1 MRAYFIALVAS
12 LASFTSATSQTSST
26 SSTGETSKTCLLF
39 TGDILLD
46 RGVRKVIGHHGID
59 HLFTREMD
67 SLFRASQ
74 VVVGN
79 LECPVTSI
87 QAPVQKRFIFRG
99 EPAWLGT
106 LKKHGFT
113 HLNLANNHSIDQ
125 GRKGLTDTREN
136 ILKARMKPVGM
147 GKNLQEAAQPVLL
160 TSYPRKVWLIASL
173 GMALENFAYLP
184 DRPCVNTERTQEI
197 IGRIRDI
204 KRNDPQ
210 AVVIVSLHWG
220 GEHTLKPVPS
230 QRLDAHRL
238 INAGADALI
247 CHHTHTLQTIEHY
260 KGRDIYYSIGNF
272 IFDQQKPLNSQACVV
287 KVEVSRNHVKTQ
299 ALPVH
304 IQGCV
309 PHLK

>member
-1 MRAYFIALVAS
+1 MRAFFIVLVAS
-12 LASFTSATSQTSST
+12 LASITSGTSQTSATSRTSAT
-26 SSTGETSKTCLLF
+26 SLLF

-46 RGVRKVIGHHGID
+46 RGVRKVIEHHGID
-59 HLFTREMD
+59 YLFTRQMD

-79 LECPVTSI
+79 LECPATSI
-87 QAPVQKRFIFRG
+87 KAPVQKRFIFRG
-99 EPAWLGT
+99 EPEWLYA

-125 GRKGLTDTREN
+125 GRKGLTDTKEN
-136 ILKARMKPVGM
+136 ILKAKLEPVGM
-147 GKNLQEAAQPVLL
+147 GKNLQEAAQPTLL
-160 TSYPRKVWLIASL
+160 TSHPRKVWLIASL

-197 IGRIRDI
+197 ITRIRDI
-204 KRNDPQ
+204 KQKDPQ
-210 AVVIVSLHWG
+210 AVVIVSIHWG

-247 CHHTHTLQTIEHY
+247 CHHTHTLQTIERY

-272 IFDQQKPLNSQACVV
+272 IFDQQKPLNSKACVV
-287 KVEVSRNHVKTQ
+287 KVEVTKDNVKTQ
-299 ALPVH
+299 ALPIH

>member
-1 MRAYFIALVAS
+1 MRAFFIVLVAS
-12 LASFTSATSQTSST
+12 LASITSGTSQTSATSRTSAT
-26 SSTGETSKTCLLF
+26 SLLF

-46 RGVRKVIGHHGID
+46 RGVRKVIEHHGID
-59 HLFTREMD
+59 YLFTRQMD

-79 LECPVTSI
+79 LECPATSI
-87 QAPVQKRFIFRG
+87 KAPVQKRFIFRG
-99 EPAWLGT
+99 EPEWLYV

-125 GRKGLTDTREN
+125 GRKGLIDTKEN
-136 ILKARMKPVGM
+136 ILKAKLKPVGM
-147 GKNLQEAAQPVLL
+147 GKNLQEAAQPTLL
-160 TSYPRKVWLIASL
+160 TSHPRKVWLIASL

-184 DRPCVNTERTQEI
+184 NRPCVNTERTQEI
-197 IGRIRDI
+197 ITRIRDI
-204 KRNDPQ
+204 KQKDPQ
-210 AVVIVSLHWG
+210 AVVIVSIHWG

-247 CHHTHTLQTIEHY
+247 CHHTHTLQTIERY

-272 IFDQQKPLNSQACVV
+272 IFDQQKPLNSKACVV
-287 KVEVSRNHVKTQ
+287 KVEVTKDNVKTQ
-299 ALPVH
+299 ALPIH

>member
-1 MRAYFIALVAS
+1 MRAFFIVLVAS
-12 LASFTSATSQTSST
+12 VTSITSATSQTSAT
-26 SSTGETSKTCLLF
+26 SRTSATSLLF

-46 RGVRKVIGHHGID
+46 RGVRKVIEHHGID
-59 HLFTREMD
+59 YLFTRQMD

-79 LECPVTSI
+79 LECPATSI
-87 QAPVQKRFIFRG
+87 KAPVQKRFIFRG
-99 EPAWLGT
+99 EPEWLYA

-125 GRKGLTDTREN
+125 GRKGLTDTKEN
-136 ILKARMKPVGM
+136 ILKAKLEPVGM
-147 GKNLQEAAQPVLL
+147 GKNLQEAAQPTLL
-160 TSYPRKVWLIASL
+160 TSHPRKVWLIASL

-197 IGRIRDI
+197 ITRIRDI
-204 KRNDPQ
+204 KQKDPQ
-210 AVVIVSLHWG
+210 AVVIVSIHWG

-247 CHHTHTLQTIEHY
+247 CHHTHTLQTIERY

-272 IFDQQKPLNSQACVV
+272 IFDQQKPLNSKACVV
-287 KVEVSRNHVKTQ
+287 KVEVTKDNVKTQ
-299 ALPVH
+299 ALPIH

>member
-1 MRAYFIALVAS
+1 MRAFFIVLVAS
-12 LASFTSATSQTSST
+12 LASITSGTSQTSATSRTSAT
-26 SSTGETSKTCLLF
+26 SLLF

-46 RGVRKVIGHHGID
+46 RGVRKVIEHHGID
-59 HLFTREMD
+59 YLFTRQMD

-79 LECPVTSI
+79 LECPATSI
-87 QAPVQKRFIFRG
+87 KAPVQKRFIFRG
-99 EPAWLGT
+99 EPEWLYA

-125 GRKGLTDTREN
+125 GRKGLTDTKEN
-136 ILKARMKPVGM
+136 ILKAKLEPVGM
-147 GKNLQEAAQPVLL
+147 GKNLQEAAQPTLL
-160 TSYPRKVWLIASL
+160 TSHPRKVWLIASL

-184 DRPCVNTERTQEI
+184 NRPCVNTERTQEI
-197 IGRIRDI
+197 ITRIRDI
-204 KRNDPQ
+204 KQKDPQ
-210 AVVIVSLHWG
+210 AVVIVSIHWG

-247 CHHTHTLQTIEHY
+247 CHHTHTLQTIERY

-272 IFDQQKPLNSQACVV
+272 IFDQQKPLNSKACVV
-287 KVEVSRNHVKTQ
+287 KVEVTKDNVKTQ
-299 ALPVH
+299 ALPIH

>member
-1 MRAYFIALVAS
+1 MRAFFIVLVAS
-12 LASFTSATSQTSST
+12 LASITSGTSQTSATSRTSAT
-26 SSTGETSKTCLLF
+26 SLLF

-46 RGVRKVIGHHGID
+46 RGVRKVIEHHGID
-59 HLFTREMD
+59 YLFTRQMD

-79 LECPVTSI
+79 LECPATSI
-87 QAPVQKRFIFRG
+87 KAPVQKRFIFRG
-99 EPAWLGT
+99 EPEWLYV

-125 GRKGLTDTREN
+125 GRKGLIDTKEN
-136 ILKARMKPVGM
+136 ILKAKLKPVGM
-147 GKNLQEAAQPVLL
+147 GKNLQEAAQPTLL
-160 TSYPRKVWLIASL
+160 TSHPRKVWLIASL

-197 IGRIRDI
+197 ITRIRDI
-204 KRNDPQ
+204 KQKDPQ
-210 AVVIVSLHWG
+210 AVVIVSIHWG

-247 CHHTHTLQTIEHY
+247 CHHTHTLQTIERY

-272 IFDQQKPLNSQACVV
+272 IFDQQKPLNSKACVV
-287 KVEVSRNHVKTQ
+287 KVEVTKDNVKTQ
-299 ALPVH
+299 ALPIH

>member
-1 MRAYFIALVAS
+1 
-12 LASFTSATSQTSST
+12 
-26 SSTGETSKTCLLF
+26 
-39 TGDILLD
+39 
-46 RGVRKVIGHHGID
+46 
-59 HLFTREMD
+59 MD
-67 SLFRASQ
+67 SLFQASQ

-79 LECPVTSI
+79 LECPVTCI
-87 QAPVQKRFIFRG
+87 KAPVQKRFIFRG
-99 EPAWLGT
+99 EPEWLGA

-125 GRKGLTDTREN
+125 GRKGLTDTKEN
-136 ILKARMKPVGM
+136 ILKAKLEPVGM
-147 GKNLQEAAQPVLL
+147 GKNLQEAAQPTLL
-160 TSYPRKVWLIASL
+160 TSHPRKVWLIASL

-197 IGRIRDI
+197 ITRIRDI
-204 KRNDPQ
+204 KQKDPQ
-210 AVVIVSLHWG
+210 AVVIVSIHWG

-247 CHHTHTLQTIEHY
+247 CHHTHTLQTIERY

-272 IFDQQKPLNSQACVV
+272 IFDQQKPLNSKACVV
-287 KVEVSRNHVKTQ
+287 KVEVTKDNVKTQ
-299 ALPVH
+299 ALPIH

>member
-1 MRAYFIALVAS
+1 MRAFFIVLVAS
-12 LASFTSATSQTSST
+12 LASITSGTSQTSATSRTSAT
-26 SSTGETSKTCLLF
+26 SLLF

-46 RGVRKVIGHHGID
+46 RGVRKVIEHHGID
-59 HLFTREMD
+59 YLFTRQMD

-79 LECPVTSI
+79 LECPATSI
-87 QAPVQKRFIFRG
+87 KAPVQKRFIFRG
-99 EPAWLGT
+99 EPEWLYA

-125 GRKGLTDTREN
+125 GRKGLIDTN
-136 ILKARMKPVGM
+136 ILKAKLKPVGM

-160 TSYPRKVWLIASL
+160 TSQPRKVWLIASL

-197 IGRIRDI
+197 ITHIRDI
-204 KRNDPQ
+204 KQKDPQ
-210 AVVIVSLHWG
+210 AVVIVSIHWG

-272 IFDQQKPLNSQACVV
+272 IFDQQKPLNSKACVV
-287 KVEVSRNHVKTQ
+287 KVEVTKDNVKTQ
-299 ALPVH
+299 ALPIH

>member
-1 MRAYFIALVAS
+1 MRAFFIALVAS
-12 LASFTSATSQTSST
+12 LASITSGTSQTSATSRTSAT
-26 SSTGETSKTCLLF
+26 SILF

-46 RGVRKVIGHHGID
+46 RGVRKVIEHHGID
-59 HLFTREMD
+59 YLFTRQMD

-79 LECPVTSI
+79 LECPATSI
-87 QAPVQKRFIFRG
+87 KAPIQKRFIFRG
-99 EPAWLGT
+99 EPEWLYA

-125 GRKGLTDTREN
+125 GRKGLTDTKEN
-136 ILKARMKPVGM
+136 ILKAKLEPVGM
-147 GKNLQEAAQPVLL
+147 GKNLQEAAQPTLL
-160 TSYPRKVWLIASL
+160 TSHPRKVWLIASL
-173 GMALENFAYLP
+173 GMALENFAYLS

-197 IGRIRDI
+197 ITRIRDI
-204 KRNDPQ
+204 KQKDPQ
-210 AVVIVSLHWG
+210 AVVIVSIHWG

-247 CHHTHTLQTIEHY
+247 CHHTHTLQTIERY

-272 IFDQQKPLNSQACVV
+272 IFDQQKPLNSKACVV
-287 KVEVSRNHVKTQ
+287 KVEVTKDNVKTQ
-299 ALPVH
+299 ALPIH
-304 IQGCV
+304 IQECV

>member
-26 SSTGETSKTCLLF
+26 SETGKTCLLF

-59 HLFTREMD
+59 HLFTPQMD

-87 QAPVQKRFIFRG
+87 QASVQKRFIFRG

-113 HLNLANNHSIDQ
+113 HLNLANNHSTDQ
-125 GRKGLTDTREN
+125 GRKGLEDTRKN

-160 TSYPRKVWLIASL
+160 TSQPRKVWLIASL

-197 IGRIRDI
+197 IGRIRNI
-204 KRNDPQ
+204 KR
-210 AVVIVSLHWG
+210 G
-220 GEHTLKPVPS
+220 
-230 QRLDAHRL
+230 HRVAPL
-238 INAGADALI
+238 
-247 CHHTHTLQTIEHY
+247 
-260 KGRDIYYSIGNF
+260 GR
-272 IFDQQKPLNSQACVV
+272 
-287 KVEVSRNHVKTQ
+287 
-299 ALPVH
+299 
-304 IQGCV
+304 
-309 PHLK
+309 

>member
-1 MRAYFIALVAS
+1 MRAFFIVLVAS
-12 LASFTSATSQTSST
+12 LASITSGTSQTSATSRTSTT
-26 SSTGETSKTCLLF
+26 SLLF

-46 RGVRKVIGHHGID
+46 RGVRKVIEHHGID
-59 HLFTREMD
+59 YLFTRQMD

-79 LECPVTSI
+79 LECPATNI
-87 QAPVQKRFIFRG
+87 KAPVQKRFIFRG
-99 EPAWLGT
+99 EPEWLYA

-125 GRKGLTDTREN
+125 GRKGLTDTKEN
-136 ILKARMKPVGM
+136 ILKAKLEPVGM
-147 GKNLQEAAQPVLL
+147 GKNLQEAAQPTLL
-160 TSYPRKVWLIASL
+160 TSHPRKVWLIASL

-184 DRPCVNTERTQEI
+184 NRPCVNTERTQEI
-197 IGRIRDI
+197 ITRIRNI
-204 KRNDPQ
+204 KQKDPQ
-210 AVVIVSLHWG
+210 AVVIVSIHWG

-247 CHHTHTLQTIEHY
+247 CHHTHTLQTIERY

-272 IFDQQKPLNSQACVV
+272 IFDQQKPLNSKACVV
-287 KVEVSRNHVKTQ
+287 KVEVTKDNVKTQ
-299 ALPVH
+299 ALPIH

>member
-1 MRAYFIALVAS
+1 MRAFFIVLVAS
-12 LASFTSATSQTSST
+12 LASITSATSQTSAT
-26 SSTGETSKTCLLF
+26 SRTSATSLLF

-46 RGVRKVIGHHGID
+46 RGVRKVIEHHGID
-59 HLFTREMD
+59 YLFTRQMD

-79 LECPVTSI
+79 LECPATSI
-87 QAPVQKRFIFRG
+87 KAPVQKRFIFRG
-99 EPAWLGT
+99 EPEWLYA

-125 GRKGLTDTREN
+125 GRKGLTDTKEN
-136 ILKARMKPVGM
+136 ILKAKLEPVGM
-147 GKNLQEAAQPVLL
+147 GKNLQEAAQPTLL
-160 TSYPRKVWLIASL
+160 TSHPRKVWLIASL

-184 DRPCVNTERTQEI
+184 NRPCVNTERTQEI
-197 IGRIRDI
+197 ITRIRDI
-204 KRNDPQ
+204 KQKDPQ
-210 AVVIVSLHWG
+210 AVVIVSIHWG

-247 CHHTHTLQTIEHY
+247 CHHTHTLQTIERY

-272 IFDQQKPLNSQACVV
+272 IFDQQKPLNSKACVV
-287 KVEVSRNHVKTQ
+287 KVEVTKDNVKTQ
-299 ALPVH
+299 ALPIH

>member
-1 MRAYFIALVAS
+1 MKAFFIALAVS
-12 LASFTSATSQTSST
+12 LASFTSATSQT

-46 RGVRKVIGHHGID
+46 RGVRKVIERHGTD
-59 HLFTREMD
+59 YLFTRKTD
-67 SLFRASQ
+67 SLFRAAQ

-79 LECPVTSI
+79 LECPATRI
-87 QAPVQKRFIFRG
+87 KAPVQKRFIFRG
-99 EPAWLGT
+99 EPEWLDG
-106 LKKHGFT
+106 LRKHGFT

-160 TSYPRKVWLIASL
+160 TSCPRKVWLIASL

-184 DRPCVNTERTQEI
+184 DRPCVNTERTPEI
-197 IGRIRDI
+197 IERIRDI
-204 KRNDPQ
+204 KRKDPQ
-210 AVVIVSLHWG
+210 AVVLVSIHWG

-230 QRLDAHRL
+230 QRLEAHRL

-272 IFDQQKPLNSQACVV
+272 IFDQQKPLNSKACVV
-287 KVEVSRNHVKTQ
+287 KVEVTKDHVRTQ
-299 ALPVH
+299 VLPIY

>member
-1 MRAYFIALVAS
+1 MRAFFIVLVAS
-12 LASFTSATSQTSST
+12 LASITSGTSQTSATSRTSAT
-26 SSTGETSKTCLLF
+26 SILF

-46 RGVRKVIGHHGID
+46 RGVRKVIEHHGID
-59 HLFTREMD
+59 YLFTRQMD

-79 LECPVTSI
+79 LECPATSI
-87 QAPVQKRFIFRG
+87 KAPIQKRFIFRG
-99 EPAWLGT
+99 EPEWLYA

-125 GRKGLTDTREN
+125 GRKGLTDTKEN
-136 ILKARMKPVGM
+136 ILKAKLEPVGM
-147 GKNLQEAAQPVLL
+147 GKNLQEAAQPTLL
-160 TSYPRKVWLIASL
+160 TSHPRKVWLIASL
-173 GMALENFAYLP
+173 GMALENFAYLS

-197 IGRIRDI
+197 ITRIRDI
-204 KRNDPQ
+204 KQKDPQ
-210 AVVIVSLHWG
+210 AVVIVSIHWG

-247 CHHTHTLQTIEHY
+247 CHHTHTLQTIERY

-272 IFDQQKPLNSQACVV
+272 IFDQQKPLNSKACVV
-287 KVEVSRNHVKTQ
+287 KVEVTKDNVKTQ
-299 ALPVH
+299 ALPIH
-304 IQGCV
+304 IQECV

>member
-1 MRAYFIALVAS
+1 MRAFFIVLVAS
-12 LASFTSATSQTSST
+12 LASITSGTSQTSATSRTSAT
-26 SSTGETSKTCLLF
+26 SLLF

-46 RGVRKVIGHHGID
+46 RGVRKVIEHHGID
-59 HLFTREMD
+59 YLFTRQMD

-79 LECPVTSI
+79 LECPATSI
-87 QAPVQKRFIFRG
+87 KAPVQKRFIFRG
-99 EPAWLGT
+99 EPEWLYA

-125 GRKGLTDTREN
+125 GRKGLTDTKEN
-136 ILKARMKPVGM
+136 ILKAKLEPVGM
-147 GKNLQEAAQPVLL
+147 SKNLQEAAQPTLL
-160 TSYPRKVWLIASL
+160 TSHPRKVWLIASL

-197 IGRIRDI
+197 ITRIRDI
-204 KRNDPQ
+204 KQKDPQ
-210 AVVIVSLHWG
+210 AVVIVSIHWG
-220 GEHTLKPVPS
+220 GEHTLKPLPS

-247 CHHTHTLQTIEHY
+247 CHHTHTQQTIEHY

-272 IFDQQKPLNSQACVV
+272 IFDQQKPLNSKACIV
-287 KVEVSRNHVKTQ
+287 KVEVTKDNVKTQ
-299 ALPVH
+299 ALPIH

>member
-1 MRAYFIALVAS
+1 MRAFFIALAAS
-12 LASFTSATSQTSST
+12 LASFTSATSQTSAT
-26 SSTGETSKTCLLF
+26 SETSKTCLLF

-46 RGVRKVIGHHGID
+46 RGVRKTIEHRGID
-59 HLFTREMD
+59 ILFTHQMD
-67 SLFRASQ
+67 SLFQASQ

-79 LECPVTSI
+79 LECPATKI
-87 QAPVQKRFIFRG
+87 KAPTQKRFIFRG
-99 EPAWLGT
+99 EPEWLEA

-113 HLNLANNHSIDQ
+113 HLNLANNHSVDQ
-125 GRKGLTDTREN
+125 GRKGLTDTKKN
-136 ILKARMKPVGM
+136 ILKAKLKPVGM
-147 GKNLQEAAQPVLL
+147 GKNLKEAAQPVLL
-160 TSYPRKVWLIASL
+160 ISSPRKVWLIASL

-204 KRNDPQ
+204 KRKDPQ

>member
-1 MRAYFIALVAS
+1 MRAFFIVLVAS
-12 LASFTSATSQTSST
+12 LASITSGTSQTSATSRTSAT
-26 SSTGETSKTCLLF
+26 SLLF

-46 RGVRKVIGHHGID
+46 RGVRKVIEHHGTD
-59 HLFTREMD
+59 YLFTRQMD

-79 LECPVTSI
+79 LECPATSI
-87 QAPVQKRFIFRG
+87 KAPVQKRFIFRG
-99 EPAWLGT
+99 EPEWLGA

-125 GRKGLTDTREN
+125 GRKGLTDTKGN
-136 ILKARMKPVGM
+136 ILKAKLEPVGM
-147 GKNLQEAAQPVLL
+147 GKNLQEAAQPTLL
-160 TSYPRKVWLIASL
+160 TSHPRKVWLIASL
-173 GMALENFAYLP
+173 GMAPENFAYLP

-197 IGRIRDI
+197 ITRIRDI
-204 KRNDPQ
+204 KQKDPQ
-210 AVVIVSLHWG
+210 AVVIVSIHWG

-247 CHHTHTLQTIEHY
+247 CHHTHTLQTIERY

-272 IFDQQKPLNSQACVV
+272 IFDQQKPLNSKACVV
-287 KVEVSRNHVKTQ
+287 KVEVTKDNVKTQ
-299 ALPVH
+299 ALPIH

>member
-12 LASFTSATSQTSST
+12 LASFTSATSQT

-79 LECPVTSI
+79 
-87 QAPVQKRFIFRG
+87 APVQKRFIFQG
-99 EPAWLGT
+99 EPAWLGA

-113 HLNLANNHSIDQ
+113 HLNLANNHSTDQ
-125 GRKGLTDTREN
+125 GRKGLTDTGEN

-160 TSYPRKVWLIASL
+160 TSQPRKVWLIASL

-184 DRPCVNTERTQEI
+184 DRPCVNTERTQ
-197 IGRIRDI
+197 
-204 KRNDPQ
+204 
-210 AVVIVSLHWG
+210 HWG

-272 IFDQQKPLNSQACVV
+272 IFDQQKPLNSKACVV
-287 KVEVSRNHVKTQ
+287 KVEVTMNHVKTQ

-304 IQGCV
+304 IQGCI

>member
-1 MRAYFIALVAS
+1 MKAFFIALAVS
-12 LASFTSATSQTSST
+12 LASFTSATSQT

-46 RGVRKVIGHHGID
+46 RGVRKVIERHGTD
-59 HLFTREMD
+59 YLFTRKTD
-67 SLFRASQ
+67 SLFRAAQ

-79 LECPVTSI
+79 LECPATRI
-87 QAPVQKRFIFRG
+87 KAPVQKRFIFRG
-99 EPAWLGT
+99 EPEWLDG
-106 LKKHGFT
+106 LRKHGFT

-125 GRKGLTDTREN
+125 GRKGLTDTWEN

-160 TSYPRKVWLIASL
+160 TSCPRKVWLIASL

-184 DRPCVNTERTQEI
+184 DRPCVNTERTPEI
-197 IGRIRDI
+197 IERIRDI
-204 KRNDPQ
+204 KRKDPQ
-210 AVVIVSLHWG
+210 AVVLVSIHWG

-272 IFDQQKPLNSQACVV
+272 IFDQQKPLNSKACVV
-287 KVEVSRNHVKTQ
+287 KVEVTKDHVRTQ
-299 ALPVH
+299 VLPIY

-309 PHLK
+309 PHFK

>member
-1 MRAYFIALVAS
+1 MRAFFIVLVAS
-12 LASFTSATSQTSST
+12 LASITSGTSQTSATSRTSAT
-26 SSTGETSKTCLLF
+26 SLLF

-46 RGVRKVIGHHGID
+46 RGVQKVIEHHGID
-59 HLFTREMD
+59 YLFTRQMD

-79 LECPVTSI
+79 LECPATSI
-87 QAPVQKRFIFRG
+87 KAPVQKRFIFRG
-99 EPAWLGT
+99 EPEWLYA

-125 GRKGLTDTREN
+125 GRKGLTDTKEN
-136 ILKARMKPVGM
+136 ILKAKLEPVGM
-147 GKNLQEAAQPVLL
+147 GKNLQEAAQPTLL
-160 TSYPRKVWLIASL
+160 TSHPRKVWLIASL

-197 IGRIRDI
+197 ITRIRDI
-204 KRNDPQ
+204 KQKDPQ
-210 AVVIVSLHWG
+210 AVVIVSIHWG

-272 IFDQQKPLNSQACVV
+272 IFDQQKPLNSKACVV
-287 KVEVSRNHVKTQ
+287 KVEVTKDNVKTQ
-299 ALPVH
+299 ALPIH

>member
-1 MRAYFIALVAS
+1 MKAFFIALVAS

-26 SSTGETSKTCLLF
+26 SETSKTCLLF

-46 RGVRKVIGHHGID
+46 RGVRKVIERHGTD
-59 HLFTREMD
+59 HLFTHKTD
-67 SLFRASQ
+67 SLFRAAQ

-79 LECPVTSI
+79 LECPATRI
-87 QAPVQKRFIFRG
+87 KAPVQKRFIFRG
-99 EPAWLGT
+99 EPEWLDG
-106 LKKHGFT
+106 LRKHGFT

-125 GRKGLTDTREN
+125 GRKGLTDTKEN
-136 ILKARMKPVGM
+136 ILKAKLEPVGM
-147 GKNLQEAAQPVLL
+147 GKNLQEAAQPTLL
-160 TSYPRKVWLIASL
+160 TSHPRKVWLIASL
-173 GMALENFAYLP
+173 GMTLENFAYLP

-204 KRNDPQ
+204 KQKDPQ
-210 AVVIVSLHWG
+210 AVVIVSIHWG

-247 CHHTHTLQTIEHY
+247 CHHTHTLQTIERY

-272 IFDQQKPLNSQACVV
+272 IFDQQKPLNSKACVV
-287 KVEVSRNHVKTQ
+287 KVEVTKDNVKTQ
-299 ALPVH
+299 ALPIH

>member
-1 MRAYFIALVAS
+1 
-12 LASFTSATSQTSST
+12 
-26 SSTGETSKTCLLF
+26 
-39 TGDILLD
+39 
-46 RGVRKVIGHHGID
+46 
-59 HLFTREMD
+59 MD

-79 LECPVTSI
+79 LECPATSI
-87 QAPVQKRFIFRG
+87 KAPVQKRFIFRG
-99 EPAWLGT
+99 EPEWLYA

-113 HLNLANNHSIDQ
+113 HLDLANNHSIDQ
-125 GRKGLTDTREN
+125 GRKGLTDTKEN
-136 ILKARMKPVGM
+136 ILKAKLEPVGM
-147 GKNLQEAAQPVLL
+147 GKNLQEAAQPTLL
-160 TSYPRKVWLIASL
+160 TSHPRKVWLIASL

-197 IGRIRDI
+197 ITRIRDI
-204 KRNDPQ
+204 KQKDPQ
-210 AVVIVSLHWG
+210 AVVIVSIHWG

-247 CHHTHTLQTIEHY
+247 CHHTHTLQTIERY

-272 IFDQQKPLNSQACVV
+272 IFDQQKPLNSKACVV
-287 KVEVSRNHVKTQ
+287 KVEVTKDNVKTQ
-299 ALPVH
+299 ALPIH

>member
-1 MRAYFIALVAS
+1 MRAFFIVLVAS
-12 LASFTSATSQTSST
+12 LASITSGTSQTSATSRTSAT
-26 SSTGETSKTCLLF
+26 SLLF

-46 RGVRKVIGHHGID
+46 RGVRKVIEHHGID
-59 HLFTREMD
+59 YLFTRQMD

-79 LECPVTSI
+79 LECPATNI
-87 QAPVQKRFIFRG
+87 KAPVQKRFIFRG
-99 EPAWLGT
+99 EPEWLYA

-125 GRKGLTDTREN
+125 GRKGLTDTKEN
-136 ILKARMKPVGM
+136 ILKAKLEPVGM
-147 GKNLQEAAQPVLL
+147 GKNLQEAAQPTLL
-160 TSYPRKVWLIASL
+160 TSHPRKIWLIASL

-197 IGRIRDI
+197 ITRIRDI
-204 KRNDPQ
+204 KQKDPQ
-210 AVVIVSLHWG
+210 AVVIVSIHWG

-230 QRLDAHRL
+230 QRLNAHRL

-272 IFDQQKPLNSQACVV
+272 IFDQQKPLNSKACVV
-287 KVEVSRNHVKTQ
+287 KVEVTKDNVKTQ
-299 ALPVH
+299 ALPIH

>member
-1 MRAYFIALVAS
+1 MRAFFIVLVAS
-12 LASFTSATSQTSST
+12 LASITSGTSQTSATSRTSAT
-26 SSTGETSKTCLLF
+26 SLLF

-46 RGVRKVIGHHGID
+46 RGVRKVIEHHGID
-59 HLFTREMD
+59 YLFTRQMD

-79 LECPVTSI
+79 LECPATSI
-87 QAPVQKRFIFRG
+87 KAPVQKRFIFRG
-99 EPAWLGT
+99 EPEWLYA

-125 GRKGLTDTREN
+125 GRKGLIDTKGN
-136 ILKARMKPVGM
+136 ILKAKLEPVGM
-147 GKNLQEAAQPVLL
+147 GKNLQEAAQPTLL
-160 TSYPRKVWLIASL
+160 TSHPRKIWLIASL

-197 IGRIRDI
+197 ITRIRDI
-204 KRNDPQ
+204 KQKDPQ
-210 AVVIVSLHWG
+210 AVVIVSIHWG

-272 IFDQQKPLNSQACVV
+272 IFDQQKPLNNKACVV
-287 KVEVSRNHVKTQ
+287 KVEVTKDNVKTQ
-299 ALPVH
+299 ALPIH

>member
-1 MRAYFIALVAS
+1 MRAFFIVLV
-12 LASFTSATSQTSST
+12 ASFTSLTSITSQTSRTST
-26 SSTGETSKTCLLF
+26 TSILF

-46 RGVRKVIGHHGID
+46 RGVRKVIEHHGID
-59 HLFTREMD
+59 YLFTRQMD

-79 LECPVTSI
+79 LECPATSI
-87 QAPVQKRFIFRG
+87 KAPVQKRFIFRG
-99 EPAWLGT
+99 EPEWLYA

-125 GRKGLTDTREN
+125 GRKGLTDTKEN
-136 ILKARMKPVGM
+136 ILKAKLEPVGM
-147 GKNLQEAAQPVLL
+147 GKNLQEAAQPTLL
-160 TSYPRKVWLIASL
+160 TSHPRKVWLIASL

-197 IGRIRDI
+197 ITRIRDI
-204 KRNDPQ
+204 KQKDPQ
-210 AVVIVSLHWG
+210 AVVIVSIHWG

-247 CHHTHTLQTIEHY
+247 CHHTHTLQTIERY

-272 IFDQQKPLNSQACVV
+272 IFDQQKPLNSKACVV
-287 KVEVSRNHVKTQ
+287 KVEVTKDNVKTQ
-299 ALPVH
+299 ALPIH

>member
-1 MRAYFIALVAS
+1 MRAFFIVLVAS
-12 LASFTSATSQTSST
+12 LASITSGTSQTSATSRTSAT
-26 SSTGETSKTCLLF
+26 SLLF

-46 RGVRKVIGHHGID
+46 RGVRKVIEHHGID
-59 HLFTREMD
+59 YLFTRQMD

-79 LECPVTSI
+79 LECPATNI
-87 QAPVQKRFIFRG
+87 KAPVQKRFIFRG
-99 EPAWLGT
+99 EPEWLYA

-125 GRKGLTDTREN
+125 GRKGLTDTKEN
-136 ILKARMKPVGM
+136 ILKAKLEPVGM
-147 GKNLQEAAQPVLL
+147 GKNLQEAAQPTLL
-160 TSYPRKVWLIASL
+160 TSHPRKVWLIASL

-197 IGRIRDI
+197 ITRIRDI
-204 KRNDPQ
+204 KQKDPQ
-210 AVVIVSLHWG
+210 AVVIVSIHWG

-247 CHHTHTLQTIEHY
+247 CHHTHTLQTIERY

-272 IFDQQKPLNSQACVV
+272 IFDQQKPLNSKACVV
-287 KVEVSRNHVKTQ
+287 KVEVTKDNVKTQ
-299 ALPVH
+299 ALPIH

>member
-1 MRAYFIALVAS
+1 MRAFFIVLVAS
-12 LASFTSATSQTSST
+12 LASITSGTSQTSATSRTSAT
-26 SSTGETSKTCLLF
+26 SLLF

-46 RGVRKVIGHHGID
+46 RGVRKVIEHHGID
-59 HLFTREMD
+59 YLFTRQMD

-79 LECPVTSI
+79 LECPATSI
-87 QAPVQKRFIFRG
+87 KAPVQKRFIFRG
-99 EPAWLGT
+99 EPEWLYA

-125 GRKGLTDTREN
+125 GRKGLTDTKEN
-136 ILKARMKPVGM
+136 ILKAKLEPVGM
-147 GKNLQEAAQPVLL
+147 GKNLQEAAQPTLL
-160 TSYPRKVWLIASL
+160 TSHPRKVWLIASL

-197 IGRIRDI
+197 ITRIRDI
-204 KRNDPQ
+204 KQKDPQ
-210 AVVIVSLHWG
+210 AVVIVSIHWG

-247 CHHTHTLQTIEHY
+247 CHHTHTLQTIERY
-260 KGRDIYYSIGNF
+260 NGRDIYYSIGNF
-272 IFDQQKPLNSQACVV
+272 IFDQQKPLNNKACVV
-287 KVEVSRNHVKTQ
+287 KVEVTKDNVKTQ
-299 ALPVH
+299 ALPIH